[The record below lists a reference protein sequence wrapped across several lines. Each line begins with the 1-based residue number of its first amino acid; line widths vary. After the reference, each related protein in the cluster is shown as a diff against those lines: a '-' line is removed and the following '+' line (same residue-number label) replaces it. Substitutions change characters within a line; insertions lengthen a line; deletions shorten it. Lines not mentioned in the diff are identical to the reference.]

1 MDSHFF
7 PAFVI
12 LLFVFNPL
20 ECLYKL
26 RSGISQTAAGSNHK
40 IIAKTC
46 IWFLCI
52 LLVTIW
58 LGQTL
63 MDRLSVSLASVQVSS
78 GLLLFL
84 LAVHMI
90 FSAHAPSPGDDTQ
103 HGMNAFIAK
112 LAYTTGPIAL
122 ANVLL
127 LSASQ
132 TGHTLALATAV
143 SCALFAC
150 VLLIRLCYR
159 LQGNFGFVM
168 AANGAQKLMGL
179 LLTAIAVD
187 KILIGCHHYFSA

>member
-12 LLFVFNPL
+12 LLLVLNPL

-26 RSGISQTAAGSNHK
+26 RSGVSQTSAGNNHK

-46 IWFLCI
+46 ICFLCI
-52 LLVTIW
+52 LLITIW
-58 LGQTL
+58 LGQAL
-63 MDRLSVSLASVQVSS
+63 LHSLSLSLASVQVSS
-78 GLLLFL
+78 GLLLLL

-90 FSAHAPSPGDDTQ
+90 FSKHAPSPADDTQ
-103 HGMNAFIAK
+103 PGMNVFITK

-132 TGHTLALATAV
+132 TGHALAMATAV
-143 SCALFAC
+143 SCALLAC
-150 VLLIRLCYR
+150 VLLIYMCYR
-159 LQGNFGFVM
+159 LQGHFGFVM

-187 KILIGCHHYFSA
+187 RMLIGSSHYFSA